1 MPFLPNFKFRTRR
14 VLRSMLPGLA
24 AIALF
29 LTFLPGIHSTMVSA
43 KPAPIVMAAT
53 GTTPFQV
60 PPLPYAYDALAP
72 YIDAQTMRL
81 HHDKHHQ
88 TYVTNLN
95 TAIAKYPQLQNKS
108 AEELIQN
115 LNRIPE
121 DIRTVVRNNAGG
133 HLNHSL
139 FWNSM
144 APTRG
149 GIPTGELAA
158 AINQTFGSF
167 DQFKQQFNDLG
178 MKRFGSG
185 WVWLVHTKDGKLALT
200 STANQDS
207 PLMEGQYPLLGN
219 DVWEHAYYLTYQN
232 RRADYLKA
240 WWSVVNW
247 DEVNNRFVRARR
259 SAA

>member
-1 MPFLPNFKFRTRR
+1 MLFLPNFKLRPRR
-14 VLRSMLPGLA
+14 VLRFILPGFA
-24 AIALF
+24 AIALG
-29 LTFLPGIHSTMVSA
+29 LTLLLGMHPATVAAPSA
-43 KPAPIVMAAT
+43 PVTLAAT
-53 GTTPFQV
+53 GTASFQV

-88 TYVTNLN
+88 AYVTNLN
-95 TAIAKYPQLQNKS
+95 AAIAKYPGLQNKS
-108 AEELIQN
+108 AEELIQH

-139 FWNSM
+139 FWKSM
-144 APTRG
+144 APNRSG
-149 GIPTGELAA
+149 VPTGELAA

-167 DQFKQQFNDLG
+167 DRFKQQFNDLG

-185 WVWLVHTKDGKLALT
+185 WVWLVRTKNGKLALT

-207 PLMEGQYPLLGN
+207 PLLDGYYPLLGN
-219 DVWEHAYYLTYQN
+219 DLWEHAYYLTYQN
-232 RRADYLKA
+232 RRADYLNA
-240 WWSVVNW
+240 WWRVVNW
-247 DEVNNRFVRARR
+247 DAVNQRFMQSRR
-259 SAA
+259 NLS